1 MNGIDFY
8 FLKELFPENT
18 EWLLTGVPCRSH
30 HHQQDG
36 CADPAP
42 GSPRPPEPRHASGR
56 DRLLHQWPRRQQP
69 LHLPSTTGVRRCWV
83 NANVPSIRKCHQF
96 QGKVRTSWPTLW
108 LTVIARCLLIELQTR
123 ASVLVL

>member
-1 MNGIDFY
+1 MDGID
-8 FLKELFPENT
+8 LFFKRNNSYISREYRMT
-18 EWLLTGVPCRSH
+18 IDSRSH
-30 HHQQDG
+30 HDQQDG
-36 CADPAP
+36 RSQPSHP

-69 LHLPSTTGVRRCWV
+69 LHLPPTTGVRRRGV

-96 QGKVRTSWPTLW
+96 QGKVGTYRQTLG
-108 LTVIARCLLIELQTR
+108 LTVISRCLLIELQTR